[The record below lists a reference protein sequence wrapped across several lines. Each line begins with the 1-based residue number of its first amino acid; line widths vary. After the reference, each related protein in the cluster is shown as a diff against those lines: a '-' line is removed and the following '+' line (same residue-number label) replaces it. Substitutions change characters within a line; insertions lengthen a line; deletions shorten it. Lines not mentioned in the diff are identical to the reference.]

1 MQTKKNNSNEFSK
14 RRQRLH
20 EIVIAIIQR
29 QENFELME
37 NEPSLHEN
45 LGKYSEIV
53 DPAVLIEKNKRIL
66 SNYESIVRTAL
77 TIDSLLDS
85 KK

>member
-1 MQTKKNNSNEFSK
+1 VQTKKNNSNEFSE

-29 QENFELME
+29 QEKFELME
-37 NEPSLHEN
+37 NEPSLNEN

-85 KK
+85 KN

>member
-1 MQTKKNNSNEFSK
+1 MQTKKNNSNEFSE

-29 QENFELME
+29 QEKFELME
-37 NEPSLHEN
+37 NEPSLNEN

>member
-1 MQTKKNNSNEFSK
+1 MQTKKNNSNEFSE

-29 QENFELME
+29 QEKFELME
-37 NEPSLHEN
+37 NEPSLNEN

-85 KK
+85 KN

>member
-1 MQTKKNNSNEFSK
+1 MQTKKNNSNEFSE

-20 EIVIAIIQR
+20 EIVVAIIQR
-29 QENFELME
+29 QEKFELME
-37 NEPSLHEN
+37 NEPSLNEN

-85 KK
+85 KN